1 MRRSII
7 VLMVLCLNVKLDA
20 QAYWIYVQAE
30 ELYNG
35 NDSVEPNRIRAA
47 FLYEKAAKMGCP
59 MAEEKL
65 SNCYYIGEG
74 VALSKRKAFFWC
86 KRAAKHG
93 LASSQCL
100 LGYYYA
106 VGEGCVQSHSKA
118 YKWYYM
124 AANRGNQNAID
135 FLQSVSLYNRVIHS
149 WPNQ

>member
-1 MRRSII
+1 MKKTIFTI
-7 VLMVLCLNVKLDA
+7 VLVFMTVQLRA

-30 ELYNG
+30 ELYSG
-35 NDSVEPNRIRAA
+35 NDSIAPDYSKAVL
-47 FLYEKAAKMGCP
+47 LYEKAAKMGCP
-59 MAEEKL
+59 MAEERL
-65 SNCYYIGEG
+65 SNCYYKGQG
-74 VALSKRKAFFWC
+74 VALSKRRAFNWC

-106 VGEGCVQSHSKA
+106 VGEGCVQSHYKA
-118 YKWYYM
+118 YKWYYR

-135 FLQSVSLYNRVIHS
+135 FLQSVSLYYRVFYT